1 MSEDIPAAKV
11 ALIGPV
17 FPYRGGI
24 AHYTT
29 SLARTFQ
36 EQGHQLLLVSFKRQ
50 YPLWLYPG
58 DTDKDPSAQ
67 GFEADNPNYWID
79 SLNPITWFRT
89 FWRVRAFGPQV
100 IVLQWWTTFFAP
112 LWLTIILLNRFFL
125 AAPIVFIC
133 HNVLPHEER
142 RLDRWIAWLLLRS
155 SSHVIVQSDTEY
167 ELVKKILSETT
178 VSIVPHPTYDI
189 LATDVFSSRTA
200 NSIEARHSF
209 GLESEQ
215 FVLLF
220 FGIIRAYKGL
230 PELLHAFARVANRFP
245 NTTLLIAGEFWED
258 KEEYTSLI
266 HELDLEHVVQ
276 IDDRYIPNEDVA
288 FYYAAADLLV
298 APYRRHT
305 GSGVIQVATALDLPV
320 ITLNS
325 LTQSSGIFD
334 TTLYMQRIDYLVD
347 RISTHIQMSRN
358 CGSIVGF
365 TNSQVN
371 CLKSRESYPDK
382 QIIKSTWTE
391 LAVRILDTIYEP

>member
-178 VSIVPHPTYDI
+178 VSIVPHPVHNI
-189 LATDVFSSRTA
+189 LVTDLFSTKEVSFL
-200 NSIEARHSF
+200 EARHSF
-209 GLESEQ
+209 GLECEE

-220 FGIIRAYKGL
+220 FGIVRAYKGL
-230 PELLHAFARVANRFP
+230 PELLYALARVRKSCP
-245 NTTLLIAGEFWED
+245 KIQLLVAGEFWED
-258 KEEYTSLI
+258 KEIYLAMI
-266 HELDLEHVVQ
+266 RNLGLEDCVK
-276 IDDRYIPNEDVA
+276 IDDRYIPNEMVS
-288 FYYAAADLLV
+288 FYYAASDLLI
-298 APYRRHT
+298 APYRHHT
-305 GSGVIQVATALDLPV
+305 GSAVIQVATALNLPLV
-320 ITLNS
+320 TLNNMS
-325 LTQSSGIFD
+325 VEPNDAFLPIESKLFNNRVRQLENTILSHTLQKSTYRTKCKSTSEACNIASAEPFS
-334 TTLYMQRIDYLVD
+334 TTPSTWYELVD
-347 RISTHIQMSRN
+347 DILSSA
-358 CGSIVGF
+358 
-365 TNSQVN
+365 
-371 CLKSRESYPDK
+371 
-382 QIIKSTWTE
+382 IK
-391 LAVRILDTIYEP
+391 L